1 MDFWKSIFTLA
12 RRRSVGPPIFALAIL
27 VAVIAYLMLPTT
39 YVSSTAMVLTT
50 PTSGGTLS
58 PDPKEAAGLTNPLL
72 QFNDGLRTTAGI
84 LILSMNTPEMMT
96 RLGVRPGGPTEITIN
111 DGRTNPDLLGIS
123 TNGPFVYVEVDSR
136 SPATA
141 DATVRKAGQL
151 IRAELAARQRALKA
165 PPSTYIAITDVMP
178 PGTPE
183 AKRTVKW
190 GAAAGGLLA
199 VMVVGFGLAYLV
211 DRQRGNRRA
220 SYVVHAPWVAQPQR
234 PAITPSAYEPDVP
247 PPDVD
252 AAPATTAPPTPRP
265 SQNWDDDATAV
276 IVVVSDEPQGG
287 DRSGGLRLAPDPDGD
302 AIGDGSGEDISRPA
316 SRAG

>member
-12 RRRSVGPPIFALAIL
+12 RRRFVGPPIFALAIL
-27 VAVIAYLMLPTT
+27 VAVVGYLMLPTT

-58 PDPKEAAGLTNPLL
+58 PNPREAAGLTNPLL

-96 RLGVRPGGPTEITIN
+96 RLGVRPGGPTEVTIN

-123 TNGPFVYVEVDSR
+123 TNGPFVYVEVESR
-136 SPATA
+136 SPAVA
-141 DATVRKAGQL
+141 DSTVREAGQL

-220 SYVVHAPWVAQPQR
+220 SYVVHAPWVAQPQQR
-234 PAITPSAYEPDVP
+234 PAITSSVYEPDGP
-247 PPDVD
+247 AADGDV
-252 AAPATTAPPTPRP
+252 APAATASPASRP

-276 IVVVSDEPQGG
+276 IVVVPEEPQGG
-287 DRSGGLRLAPDPDGD
+287 DRPGGLRLAPDP
-302 AIGDGSGEDISRPA
+302 GEDLSRPA